1 MKKFKILFKN
11 IYILIFLLLI
21 IFSFLILI
29 ILNKRAMPVI
39 MNYANVQT
47 KKVGIE
53 VLRNTGTHDVNKM
66 LKNKELYVITKNMDG
81 EIESIDFNT
90 QLINESMIIISKNVR
105 KRLKEV
111 EKGKNLP
118 EEMYD
123 ELLDKKLRKGII
135 YEIPIGVIFNNAFLT
150 NLGPK
155 IPVKVKYSGNV
166 GLDVKTKVSEYG
178 LNSAL
183 IEVYVYV
190 EVTQRTIIPF
200 KDIKLTSEIP
210 IIMKVVKGKIPSY
223 ISGINKNYS
232 LPME

>member
-1 MKKFKILFKN
+1 MNKFKKV
-11 IYILIFLLLI
+11 YILIFLILI

-53 VLRNTGTHDVNKM
+53 VLRNTGIRDVNKL
-66 LKNKELYVITKNMDG
+66 LKNKELYVVSKNIEG

-105 KRLKEV
+105 KRLKDV
-111 EKGKNLP
+111 EKGRNLP

-123 ELLDKKLRKGII
+123 SLLDKKLKKGII
-135 YEIPIGVIFNNAFLT
+135 YEVPVGIIFNNAFLS

-166 GLDVKTKVSEYG
+166 GLDVKTRGSAYG
-178 LNSAL
+178 LNSA
-183 IEVYVYV
+183 
-190 EVTQRTIIPF
+190 
-200 KDIKLTSEIP
+200 
-210 IIMKVVKGKIPSY
+210 
-223 ISGINKNYS
+223 
-232 LPME
+232 